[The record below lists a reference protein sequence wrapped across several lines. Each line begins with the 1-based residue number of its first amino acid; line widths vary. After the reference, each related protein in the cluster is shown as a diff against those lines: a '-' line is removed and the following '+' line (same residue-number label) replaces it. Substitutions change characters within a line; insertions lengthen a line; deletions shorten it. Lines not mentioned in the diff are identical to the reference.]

1 MTVAATM
8 RRNPMPTATEPDQED
23 EPTLREVW
31 LERFIR
37 RELAYT
43 PPPERKIFADIEDDD
58 EEW

>member
-1 MTVAATM
+1 
-8 RRNPMPTATEPDQED
+8 MPTATEPDQED